1 MFTMVNRYVIPWLL
15 LVILVLGLYT
25 AYSRISLKSDITT
38 LTKDLN
44 DSKAY
49 SDSLTMYVEAK
60 KATDEAF
67 QKTEVQH
74 SSKRAIVKSKLKA
87 IQEVHQNETSSCNV
101 NANELDRL
109 RILTEAAN
117 SAIRESSN

>member
-60 KATDEAF
+60 KATYEAF